1 MGRDPV
7 TKKDGGATDSGP
19 RRWKY
24 VAGAVAAAAAVVWL
38 ALFLLMGGDFY
49 KTVEEANAAG
59 ALSGVRV
66 GGLVVPESVVQ
77 EGDQVRFA
85 LKGDTGAVLDIAY
98 QGPYPERL
106 RANERVIAL
115 GSRESGGVFEATQVL
130 VRCPDRLFPEKVTN
144 TMLTRSGLER
154 LLY

>member
-7 TKKDGGATDSGP
+7 TKKGGGATDTGP

-24 VAGAVAAAAAVVWL
+24 VVGAVAAAAAVVWL
-38 ALFLLMGGDFY
+38 ALFLIVGGDFY

-59 ALSGVRV
+59 ALTGVRV
-66 GGLVVPESVVQ
+66 GGRVVPESVVQ
-77 EGDQVRFA
+77 EGDRVRFA
-85 LKGDTGAVLDIAY
+85 LEGESGEVLDIAY
-98 QGPYPERL
+98 QGPYPDRL
-106 RANERVIAL
+106 RANEQVIAL

-144 TMLTRSGLER
+144 TVLIRSGLER